1 MNRIAYRVVRI
12 AYAQISTDKKDTD
25 DYRDSGKFIQ
35 ISMYF
40 YKFRPDDTSGHIS
53 RAQAEYISR
62 AVGEYISL

>member
-1 MNRIAYRVVRI
+1 LNRIAYRVVRI

-40 YKFRPDDTSGHIS
+40 APNEVWSIFHERKQSTFHEP
-53 RAQAEYISR
+53 
-62 AVGEYISL
+62 